1 MYTHSNVN
9 ILYITLINVYN
20 GVEQNNEFWDV
31 DLTPVW
37 KSYSSYNPEIL
48 AWNFGKRGY
57 KFMLVN
63 YRWGMLSIFITNL
76 LFCFKPINLE

>member
-37 KSYSSYNPEIL
+37 KSYSS
-48 AWNFGKRGY
+48 
-57 KFMLVN
+57 
-63 YRWGMLSIFITNL
+63 
-76 LFCFKPINLE
+76 

>member
-9 ILYITLINVYN
+9 IPYIKLINVYN

-31 DLTPVW
+31 DLTLVW

-48 AWNFGKRGY
+48 SCNFGRRG
-57 KFMLVN
+57 
-63 YRWGMLSIFITNL
+63 
-76 LFCFKPINLE
+76 

>member
-48 AWNFGKRGY
+48 AWNFGKR
-57 KFMLVN
+57 
-63 YRWGMLSIFITNL
+63 
-76 LFCFKPINLE
+76 